1 MMRVTTYTNPPHPLT
16 QLWQVVLDMCTG
28 EMQLRFTDPT
38 TTTN

>member
-1 MMRVTTYTNPPHPLT
+1 MMRVTTYTNHPKHLT
-16 QLWQVVLDMCTG
+16 HLWQVVLELCTG